1 MGLGFRVFFVTENGS
16 IKRISFAK
24 FDRLCNQDPKEQ
36 LPEYANKRIKYAL
49 TILEVQGRTPLS
61 VIKIECCY
69 LSFNSEGRLDPI
81 FLEDEMQ
88 IALDSMPTLSLNDE
102 PTNVINAQHKFAI
115 KKYKNQFTWEPNQ
128 KIEREI
134 YDLIFGKSAP

>member
-1 MGLGFRVFFVTENGS
+1 MGLGFRVFFIGENDS

-24 FDRLCNQDPKEQ
+24 YNRLCNQNPEEQ
-36 LPEYANKRIKYAL
+36 LPEYANKRIRYAL
-49 TILEVQGRTPLS
+49 AILEVQGRTPLS

-69 LSFNSEGRLDPI
+69 LAFNSEGRLDSK

-88 IALDSMPTLSLNDE
+88 TGLAGMPTISLNDE
-102 PTNVINAQHKFAI
+102 STNIIDAQHKFAN
-115 KKYKNQFTWEPNQ
+115 KKYKHQFTWEPNQ

-134 YDLIFGKSAP
+134 YDLIFI

>member
-1 MGLGFRVFFVTENGS
+1 MGLGFRVFFVGENDS

-49 TILEVQGRTPLS
+49 AILEVQGRTPLS

-69 LSFNSEGRLDPI
+69 LSFNSEGRLEST

-88 IALDSMPTLSLNDE
+88 TGLAGMPALSLNDE
-102 PTNVINAQHKFAI
+102 PTNIIDAQHKFAI
-115 KKYKNQFTWEPNQ
+115 KKFKHQFTWELNQ

-134 YDLIFGKSAP
+134 YDLIFT